1 MSVKKTA
8 RVDCAASFSQK
19 RVLVTGGLGFIGS
32 NLVRRLADL
41 GAKISLLDS
50 LFPEGGGNRFNI
62 SGIEDRVSVSIDDL
76 HNDACLRGL
85 LGGQD
90 FLFNLAGQTSHMGSM
105 QKPQVDLQ
113 VNAGDQLK
121 ILELCRQEN
130 PTIKIVFAS
139 TRQVYGHPR
148 YLPVDEKHPVAP
160 IDYNG
165 VSKLAG
171 EWYHTICQSVYGL
184 RTTSLRLTN
193 VYGPRMRIR
202 DARQSFIG
210 WWFLQALDDRE
221 LPVYGDGTQIRDFNY
236 VDDVVE
242 ALLLCAADPNAD
254 GQTYNLGGDEPIGLL
269 DLARLIVNIAGSGS
283 WKLVP
288 YPAERRPIEIGDY
301 YGDYAKI
308 QTQLGWCPKVPLR
321 EGIARTLDFYR
332 QHQGEY
338 R

>member
-1 MSVKKTA
+1 VKKTTE
-8 RVDCAASFSQK
+8 VDLAASFSHK
-19 RVLVTGGLGFIGS
+19 RVLVTGGLGFVGS

-41 GAKISLLDS
+41 GAQISLVDS

-62 SGIEDRVSVSIDDL
+62 SGIEDRVAVSI
-76 HNDACLRGL
+76 NDMHVEAALRSL

-105 QKPQVDLQ
+105 QNPQLDLDA
-113 VNAGDQLK
+113 NAANQLK
-121 ILELCRQEN
+121 VLELCRQEN
-130 PTIKIVFAS
+130 PAIKIVYTS

-171 EWYHTICQSVYGL
+171 EWYHTICHAVYGL

-202 DARQSFIG
+202 DDRQSFIG
-210 WWFLQALDDRE
+210 WWFIQTIEGQE

-242 ALLLCAADPNAD
+242 ALLLCAANPITD
-254 GQTYNLGGDEPIGLL
+254 GQIYNLGGNEPICLL
-269 DLARLIVNIAGSGS
+269 DLARLIVNVAGSGS

-288 YPAERRPIEIGDY
+288 YPAERRPIEIGDF
-301 YGDYAKI
+301 YGDYTKI
-308 QTQLGWCPKVPLR
+308 KTQLGWQPKVSLR
-321 EGIARTLDFYR
+321 DGIARTLDFYR
-332 QHQGEY
+332 LHRGEY